1 MQDDLSPYRL
11 TDDALSQPVDLNTAQ
26 PIQNFAVGG
35 IANPGQTVFLR
46 PSDKAYLNQRQQML
60 EDYERQRQAYNDA
73 LTKYQTEVY
82 NPYQAQV
89 KAYNDAA
96 AKYNEEVYKPYETQY
111 AAYEKAVNDWNAG
124 SRETD
129 YAGPSEPVVA
139 SKFEMTAPKTPEA
152 FSMTA
157 PTLPFEEKEVQ
168 EYQQAAAQ
176 RAKTDAAN
184 RALAIDVV
192 SNPDRFNFGSMSV
205 ANRFMAHGGE
215 VEHFAEGGEVVQESE
230 EPDSEGYYQQLL
242 AQYAGYGAPAQEP
255 VQNFALGGMVTKV
268 LKEAG
273 KMVNQAIPPTAPQR
287 EEVTPAPDLLPR
299 RDIPVVMPVTPAPFN
314 RMPVSTPRPVAIP
327 RPPQYPTAG
336 GRDFVGPVYPPTN
349 QGQPPRIVAPN
360 AGNPPLLRGIAALP
374 RGDAAPWM
382 PTVPQPGFDGRGPW
396 MPTVPQ
402 PAPRPSPRPQSAVNA
417 NLTPGVLGGQQNLGV
432 MVDRLGNRIAS
443 PMQGPAIRAFAEG
456 GPVQPAAPTT
466 VREVFQTKFGPRVA
480 PPPAEPPPPP
490 NLSTIRG
497 RFQAQFGPM
506 LAPPPAE
513 PEPQPTS
520 KVLSFFSRLRQPQAE
535 TSKKPSLLTPVPL
548 PPGRAYWPDYGQ
560 PVKYFAKG
568 GSAGLDAMSALID
581 ASEPQ
586 TEDEATYDYMTQSQ
600 RMLEDLGPR
609 TSPRQAVGMSRVMV
623 PSGGGAA
630 APKEMELAA
639 GPLTTGQDFA
649 IKESKAKEGKG
660 KGGKSAKEQLQAL
673 AKQYKLKLRAAE
685 NESRGLMRSTLGA
698 PTLEQPTLTSDTLMV
713 RRFEKGGEVTSSPEE
728 QPVTE
733 ESSASRALK
742 SIVSPV
748 MEGLRGYAGLE
759 PSASGSDAYRTGQ
772 ALGNMPGVGVPGA
785 LAGIFIGKGAKG
797 WNAASNAL
805 AQKMTK
811 QGASPE
817 EVWQA
822 TGNFKAPDGMWR
834 QEISD
839 AGATIRES
847 VLQGRAERVL
857 SHPELFANYP
867 ELGKLSTI
875 VNPRSI
881 NSALVGGA
889 DPGAVITVGGAL
901 GKNAGAKGM
910 LHELQHAIQFKE
922 NFGQGG
928 SKALAFTDPQ
938 AFEILKTVRAR
949 MAQPMSAEKFA
960 KEGWQ
965 SDVVTP
971 EIAQNYQKYL
981 NHHKKNLTR
990 MDKAAQ
996 EAAAEEYYM
1005 RLLGEAES
1013 RAVELR
1019 KDMPWDKRLQV
1030 VPSQSY
1036 RMNDNR
1042 DVIPLDKLIVKRAE
1056 GSPKEGEVSDAE
1068 LEAASRPAFVT
1079 PKSGKG
1085 RKRGP
1090 ISEALNTGSA
1100 YVAAAKGASELP
1112 YDLVGAP
1119 VDIATMA
1126 LRPLG
1131 YNVDKP
1137 VMGSDWIKEK
1147 MTRAGVRQ
1155 APPEDPTA
1163 KGFFTAGEALA
1174 NLVNP
1179 AGVVRGGVNAA
1190 RRAGQAASDVAKD
1203 FQEYN
1208 RQLAVPGA
1216 SYAARPE
1223 GTQLLVRRGDNSDW
1237 VGSLINDGV
1246 SNVQQALPRP
1256 QLGTERQ
1263 SMMEN
1268 FWENKATNYFSKQF
1282 GTESDPVYRGIRE
1295 QAIKSPSLTSGF
1307 PNYILDQLPVG
1318 KTRVNQET
1326 GQTRFFPKYPE
1337 AWDEMRKR
1345 YDAYTNITGA
1355 VPELNPQRVMDPQFT
1370 YSYSREGQARLDAL
1384 KDKEIDRMIA
1394 QGTPVSQ
1401 ANPRLDFLTRSVKDP
1416 DTVIGGYYTKPIL
1429 TDFETTTGTRVGDP
1443 NFQGVPSALPTLPQN
1458 LRTAME
1464 KGETIY
1470 NTPGPEASIRNLF
1483 DVRAINEYLAGLP
1496 DRELKNIRFEDA
1508 VKGGAKVSAE
1518 RFARDTLVADIKA
1531 GRRVPD
1537 KFFSEGVSAPLMQ
1550 FKEGPY
1556 AGYAWKRI
1564 EKAEATVPEG
1574 AYVGH
1579 SVGGYAKGGAY
1590 GPEKHKLFNDGTMQV
1605 YTLRDNRN
1613 RPVNTIEVR
1622 VDPMASGPIV
1632 TQIKGN
1638 GRATGNTAP
1647 VAYDNLVLDFL
1658 QNTLKPMRITES
1670 ETYLTPLLKSY
1681 RDQLNAARP

>member
-96 AKYNEEVYKPYETQY
+96 AKYNEEVYKPYESQY

-242 AQYAGYGAPAQEP
+242 AQYAGYGAPQQTP
-255 VQNFALGGMVTKV
+255 VQ
-268 LKEAG
+268 
-273 KMVNQAIPPTAPQR
+273 
-287 EEVTPAPDLLPR
+287 
-299 RDIPVVMPVTPAPFN
+299 
-314 RMPVSTPRPVAIP
+314 S
-327 RPPQYPTAG
+327 
-336 GRDFVGPVYPPTN
+336 
-349 QGQPPRIVAPN
+349 
-360 AGNPPLLRGIAALP
+360 
-374 RGDAAPWM
+374 
-382 PTVPQPGFDGRGPW
+382 
-396 MPTVPQ
+396 
-402 PAPRPSPRPQSAVNA
+402 
-417 NLTPGVLGGQQNLGV
+417 
-432 MVDRLGNRIAS
+432 
-443 PMQGPAIRAFAEG
+443 
-456 GPVQPAAPTT
+456 
-466 VREVFQTKFGPRVA
+466 
-480 PPPAEPPPPP
+480 
-490 NLSTIRG
+490 
-497 RFQAQFGPM
+497 
-506 LAPPPAE
+506 
-513 PEPQPTS
+513 
-520 KVLSFFSRLRQPQAE
+520 
-535 TSKKPSLLTPVPL
+535 
-548 PPGRAYWPDYGQ
+548 
-560 PVKYFAKG
+560 FAKG
-568 GSAGLDAMSALID
+568 GSAGLDAMNALID

-586 TEDEATYDYMTQSQ
+586 TEDEAAADYLSQSQ
-600 RMLEDLGPR
+600 QMLEDLGPR

-639 GPLTTGQDFA
+639 GPLATGQDFA
-649 IKESKAKEGKG
+649 IKEPKSKG

-698 PTLEQPTLTSDTLMV
+698 PTLEQPTLTSETLGV

-759 PSASGSDAYRTGQ
+759 PGASGSDAYRTGQ

-811 QGASPE
+811 QGAAPE
-817 EVWQA
+817 EVWKA

-839 AGATIRES
+839 AGATIREA
-847 VLQGRAERVL
+847 VLQGPAERVL

-867 ELGKLSTI
+867 ELGKIMTSKDPYST
-875 VNPRSI
+875 RSV
-881 NSALVGGA
+881 LMGGSG
-889 DPGAVITVGGAL
+889 PGASIRLGTAG
-901 GKNAGAKGM
+901 GKNENAKGM
-910 LHELQHAIQFKE
+910 LHELQHGIQFRE
-922 NFGQGG
+922 GFGQGG
-928 SKALAFTDPQ
+928 SKNMAFNDPQ
-938 AFEILKTVRAR
+938 AFEILKEVRGR
-949 MAQPMSAEKFA
+949 MAQPTSIEKFA
-960 KEGWQ
+960 KVAWQ
-965 SDVVTP
+965 SDEVTP
-971 EIAQNYQKYL
+971 EIAKKYQEYL
-981 NHHKKNLTR
+981 DYHKKSLKT
-990 MDKAAQ
+990 MDRAAQ
-996 EAAAEEYYM
+996 EGAADLYYK
-1005 RLLGEAES
+1005 RLLGEAEA
-1013 RAVELR
+1013 RAVEDR
-1019 KDMPWDKRLQV
+1019 KMWTPDQRLQV
-1030 VPSQSY
+1030 IPSQSY
-1036 RMNDNR
+1036 RMNAGR
-1042 DVIPLDKLIVKRAE
+1042 DIIPLDKLIVKRAE

-1068 LEAASRPAFVT
+1068 LEAARRPAFVT
-1079 PKSGKG
+1079 PSSGKG
-1085 RKRGP
+1085 RRRGP
-1090 ISEALNTGSA
+1090 ISDALNTGSA

-1163 KGFFTAGEALA
+1163 KGFYTAGETLA

-1203 FQEYN
+1203 FQQYN

-1216 SYAARPE
+1216 SYAAPLRREAEPLYTPRPTADAPFVGRIDQFAASLPGPVRKDQILGQLKGKFRDHE
-1223 GTQLLVRRGDNSDW
+1223 IGRAQEALADLDATAKITPSDLLNRLKQSSDPARYRTQVVEPDSTSFYRTMDNPYQDRPMGVIHLIQDQLPEVAAQSGRLKTLFDNVRSKTYGTLGQSEEEVNNLSRSIQELTKSTPPNLVSQITTAFTPYVQAQKARRDFADLEDTLLYPTLSSRYKGLVRERM
-1237 VGSLINDGV
+1237 NDPE
-1246 SNVQQALPRP
+1246 QQALGSLQITRKAAEDTITEAAEKLATQYNVPQIRQYVPGLVEGNKEAQKQVEDITEALRGDLRSQIQREGQSLRAALDRTISAGVKPYRGQHSGLKNDPDPIAFSRFSEHETVIPGIGPTKGIYIHELQSDRLDDIRKLGPLGGNVSTDFHEKYLPLMDKKDALMKEFVQLRSTGQSGDRYNEVLKQIGKVDSDIAKINKRIQEGTYSLKESFPGMENSPQVIQQLMAKNAIAAAINRGVNFVAFPGAESAQAQLYEKLPRNLKEVVKDLGP
-1256 QLGTERQ
+1256 GFEYSSVTLRKPDGTEI
-1263 SMMEN
+1263 MHPAVI
-1268 FWENKATNYFSKQF
+1268 W
-1282 GTESDPVYRGIRE
+1282 GTES
-1295 QAIKSPSLTSGF
+1295 AA
-1307 PNYILDQLPVG
+1307 
-1318 KTRVNQET
+1318 RV
-1326 GQTRFFPKYPE
+1326 K
-1337 AWDEMRKR
+1337 
-1345 YDAYTNITGA
+1345 
-1355 VPELNPQRVMDPQFT
+1355 
-1370 YSYSREGQARLDAL
+1370 
-1384 KDKEIDRMIA
+1384 KE
-1394 QGTPVSQ
+1394 
-1401 ANPRLDFLTRSVKDP
+1401 
-1416 DTVIGGYYTKPIL
+1416 
-1429 TDFETTTGTRVGDP
+1429 
-1443 NFQGVPSALPTLPQN
+1443 GVPF
-1458 LRTAME
+1458 
-1464 KGETIY
+1464 K
-1470 NTPGPEASIRNLF
+1470 
-1483 DVRAINEYLAGLP
+1483 
-1496 DRELKNIRFEDA
+1496 
-1508 VKGGAKVSAE
+1508 KGG
-1518 RFARDTLVADIKA
+1518 LVDKNTAFIKA
-1531 GRRVPD
+1531 H
-1537 KFFSEGVSAPLMQ
+1537 A
-1550 FKEGPY
+1550 
-1556 AGYAWKRI
+1556 
-1564 EKAEATVPEG
+1564 
-1574 AYVGH
+1574 
-1579 SVGGYAKGGAY
+1579 
-1590 GPEKHKLFNDGTMQV
+1590 
-1605 YTLRDNRN
+1605 
-1613 RPVNTIEVR
+1613 
-1622 VDPMASGPIV
+1622 
-1632 TQIKGN
+1632 
-1638 GRATGNTAP
+1638 
-1647 VAYDNLVLDFL
+1647 
-1658 QNTLKPMRITES
+1658 
-1670 ETYLTPLLKSY
+1670 
-1681 RDQLNAARP
+1681 